1 MLIAR
6 RLFECPKAPAR
17 LAVSPRMASRIV
29 SVAVAWAALMAI
41 GAGCGGRPD
50 VAPVEPLIG
59 TVTFEREIVLGDGQ
73 PVELDLPPYAETPNA
88 ASVFVN
94 RYHVVFPAGAAPAGT
109 RFTVRRVLDVMKTL
123 SDMHALPSQD
133 GALQIAPPGIV
144 FATPALLT
152 IFFPNSTANGFL
164 ALSAREDA
172 AAWTIIG
179 EGPWNVPSGGTLPN
193 PTGGP
198 PVPALTPTIATVSVG
213 GSGLWTAASY
223 GSADGGADA
232 GADGGK
238 SSNADGDAD
247 GG

>member
-1 MLIAR
+1 M
-6 RLFECPKAPAR
+6 
-17 LAVSPRMASRIV
+17 MASRIV
-29 SVAVAWAALMAI
+29 PVAVAWAALLAV

-59 TVTFEREIVLGDGQ
+59 TVTFEREIVLGGGQ
-73 PVELDLPPYAETPNA
+73 LVELDLPPYAETPNA

-94 RYHVVFPAGAAPAGT
+94 PYHVVFPAGAAPAGT
-109 RFTVRRVLDVMKTL
+109 RVTVRRVLDVTKTL
-123 SDMHALPSQD
+123 SDVHALPNED
-133 GALQIAPPGIV
+133 GALQIAPRGIV

-152 IFFPNSTANGFL
+152 IFFPHSTANGFE
-164 ALSAREDA
+164 ALRAREDD

-198 PVPALTPTIATVSVG
+198 PIPALTPPIATVSVG

-223 GSADGGADA
+223 KDAAGGADA
-232 GADGGK
+232 GR
-238 SSNADGDAD
+238 SSDADGDAD